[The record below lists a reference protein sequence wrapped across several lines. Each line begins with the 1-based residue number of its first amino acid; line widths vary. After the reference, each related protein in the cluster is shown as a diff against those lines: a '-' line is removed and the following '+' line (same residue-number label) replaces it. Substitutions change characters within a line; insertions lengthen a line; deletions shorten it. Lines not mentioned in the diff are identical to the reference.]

1 MEKPKREFTEKQ
13 RAGLAKGRA
22 IRAAKLKAKADALAR
37 ASAPVLAPELPP
49 APAVTAPALAA
60 TPAPAKEKIR
70 KTGGRAWW
78 WVALGIAVAV
88 IDVFIARLYLSN
100 MTNAVLAVGFIMFG
114 GAAFLFL
121 FLGLR
126 KRDEGYI
133 IQRPG
138 QGKKVD
144 KANCLNIYYGY
155 DEAAGKMYCDC
166 IKFEWFEN
174 NQIIAR
180 HPQRCLDDGKFYYP
194 QIWDPKA
201 KVFTPFVASDKE
213 YYDPKELV
221 NPLRMP
227 ASRKLLKPKT
237 KMGEKLRPVLLVIAM
252 GILVFA
258 WIVTTPTAPVPVATP
273 ANFVVEN
280 K

>member
-22 IRAAKLKAKADALAR
+22 IRAAKLKAKADALA
-37 ASAPVLAPELPP
+37 SVLAPAPPP
-49 APAVTAPALAA
+49 APEVPAPALAV
-60 TPAPAKEKIR
+60 TPAPTKEKIR

-78 WVALGIAVAV
+78 WIALGIAAAV
-88 IDVFIARLYLSN
+88 IDIFIARLYLSN
-100 MTNAVLAVGFIMFG
+100 MTNAVLAVAFILFG

-144 KANCLNIYYGY
+144 KANCVNIYYGY
-155 DEAAGKMYCDC
+155 DELTSKIYCDC
-166 IKFEWFEN
+166 IKFEWFEPE
-174 NQIIAR
+174 QIVAK
-180 HPQRCLDDGKFYYP
+180 HPQKCLDDGKFYYL
-194 QIWDPKA
+194 QVWNPKT
-201 KVFTPFVASDKE
+201 KKFMPFVASDTQ
-213 YYDPKELV
+213 YYDPKEFV

-227 ASRKLLKPKT
+227 ASRKILKPKT